1 MADYSTISFFI
12 HHGVKFKMAY
22 NMMQASAASSR
33 KSRFTSSYFKTEN
46 LLNQANCFLG
56 QNLVF

>member
-12 HHGVKFKMAY
+12 RHGVKFKIAY
-22 NMMQASAASSR
+22 NMVQASAAAGR
-33 KSRFTSSYFKTEN
+33 KDRFTYSYIKTEN
-46 LLNQANCFLG
+46 LLNRANCFLW